1 MCSGSMAD
9 IEMYSAEE
17 RRERHALWVESQV
30 AERRARFLAK
40 RPEVFAVAGDLRPE
54 LGDWVHRFAAGKA
67 GNLALV
73 GNVGGGKTW
82 SLWKIGERLLDAGF
96 LGRYDIVAAH
106 RLKSLISPPVDETT
120 LRAYT
125 EANLLALDDVAA
137 IRVSDWDSD
146 KLYALLDERW
156 ERRRPTIISSNITA
170 LGEVLGERAASR
182 FADGVTLV
190 KFAGPDRRGNR

>member
-1 MCSGSMAD
+1 MAD
-9 IEMYSAEE
+9 HEMYTDDE
-17 RRERHALWVESQV
+17 RRERYALWVESQI
-30 AERRARFLAK
+30 EDRRARFLAK
-40 RPEVFAVAGDLRPE
+40 RPEVFAEPGDLCPD
-54 LGDWVHRFAAGKA
+54 LDAWTQRFTSGKA

-106 RLKSLISPPVDETT
+106 RLKSLITPPVDETT

-146 KLYALLDERW
+146 KLYAMLDERW

-182 FADGVTLV
+182 FAHGVTV
-190 KFAGPDRRGNR
+190 VRFTGRDRRGNR

>member
-1 MCSGSMAD
+1 VAD
-9 IEMYSAEE
+9 HQMYTDDE
-17 RRERHALWVESQV
+17 RRERHALWVESQI
-30 AERRARFLAK
+30 EDRRERFLAK
-40 RPEVFAVAGDLRPE
+40 RPEVFAEQGDLCPD
-54 LGDWVHRFAAGKA
+54 LDAWTQRFTAGKA

-106 RLKSLISPPVDETT
+106 RLKSLITPPVDETT

-182 FADGVTLV
+182 FAHGVTV
-190 KFAGPDRRGNR
+190 VRFTGPDRRGNR